1 MCSGATETGPSRSV
15 PPHACGRHLT
25 WGYAATCHPACRPV
39 CVQTA
44 AMPMRPLQERPL
56 GKSSVGGPHVGMG
69 MGKNT
74 FIDPQG
80 TALTATPLAQL
91 SSQVKNKHSQV
102 NN

>member
-1 MCSGATETGPSRSV
+1 
-15 PPHACGRHLT
+15 
-25 WGYAATCHPACRPV
+25 
-39 CVQTA
+39 
-44 AMPMRPLQERPL
+44 
-56 GKSSVGGPHVGMG
+56 MG